1 MLNSNEPIKV
11 AHPQKIANQ
20 PMLNG
25 ALVTEMVSNLFSE
38 NNKNFSRLRKHEM
51 YEILIAKNISPSNFA
66 KYVSC
71 SEMQKNRMLLVF

>member
-1 MLNSNEPIKV
+1 MSNSNEPIKV

-51 YEILIAKNISPSNFA
+51 YEILVVKNISP
-66 KYVSC
+66 
-71 SEMQKNRMLLVF
+71 